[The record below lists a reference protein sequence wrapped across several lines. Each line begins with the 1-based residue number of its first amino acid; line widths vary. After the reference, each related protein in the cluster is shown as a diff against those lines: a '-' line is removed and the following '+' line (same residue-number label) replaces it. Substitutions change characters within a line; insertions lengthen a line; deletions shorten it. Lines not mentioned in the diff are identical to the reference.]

1 MEPLVHSA
9 TTSDIL
15 VKYEREIL
23 RLKSCNER
31 FCETW
36 ADYNEVLHQIQT
48 TALNDFE
55 EVELGRLRATLEA
68 EILELLGLYRQQQ
81 IN

>member
-1 MEPLVHSA
+1 MEALVHSS

-15 VKYEREIL
+15 VKHERDIL
-23 RLKSCNER
+23 RLKSCNEQ

-48 TALNDFE
+48 TALKDSE

-68 EILELLGLYRQQQ
+68 EILELLGLYQQQ
-81 IN
+81 KIN